1 MERTIN
7 IRNNSDIS
15 SLLYIITQIF
25 HDSVTNGI
33 IELMS
38 KITVSETV
46 SRSIA
51 VDNSIADIQTALVR
65 CFQFLEERRFKE
77 ASVIIEQVLN
87 IDPNNTDAHVANFL
101 YQFELTGTEDVV
113 NNFKSCATYENSV
126 FYKRIKRSSPTELSK
141 KLDFCLGQASEQ
153 LEKFN
158 AEEKRRKKE
167 QEEKQRQIKE
177 KLQRELEK
185 QREKERIEAKG
196 CMVISLTIIVLTIV
210 LLLVYTALEALHE

>member
-1 MERTIN
+1 
-7 IRNNSDIS
+7 
-15 SLLYIITQIF
+15 
-25 HDSVTNGI
+25 
-33 IELMS
+33 MS

-101 YQFELTGTEDVV
+101 YQFELSGAEDVV

-141 KLDFCLGQASEQ
+141 KLDFCLGRAS
-153 LEKFN
+153 
-158 AEEKRRKKE
+158 RR
-167 QEEKQRQIKE
+167 IKE
-177 KLQRELEK
+177 EAQQKRS
-185 QREKERIEAKG
+185 EKEKAVIRIIITSFILAIG
-196 CMVISLTIIVLTIV
+196 TVIALALVNAGWKDAAGVFSVLTFCAIFS
-210 LLLVYTALEALHE
+210 VYLKS

>member
-1 MERTIN
+1 
-7 IRNNSDIS
+7 
-15 SLLYIITQIF
+15 
-25 HDSVTNGI
+25 
-33 IELMS
+33 MS

-51 VDNSIADIQTALVR
+51 VDNSIADVQTALVR

-113 NNFKSCATYENSV
+113 KNFKSCTTYENSV
-126 FYKRIKRSSPTELSK
+126 FDKRIKRSSPTELSK
-141 KLDFCLGQASEQ
+141 KLDFCLGRASEQ
-153 LEKFN
+153 LEQFH

-167 QEEKQRQIKE
+167 EEKLE
-177 KLQRELEK
+177 RELEE
-185 QREKERIEAKG
+185 QRETERI
-196 CMVISLTIIVLTIV
+196 VFRVTIIVLTIV
-210 LLLVYTALEALHE
+210 LVLVFF

>member
-1 MERTIN
+1 M
-7 IRNNSDIS
+7 
-15 SLLYIITQIF
+15 YIIIQIF
-25 HDSVTNGI
+25 HNSVTNGI

-51 VDNSIADIQTALVR
+51 VDNSIADVQTALVR

-141 KLDFCLGQASEQ
+141 KLDFCLGRASEQ

-158 AEEKRRKKE
+158 RRIEEEAQQRR
-167 QEEKQRQIKE
+167 IKE
-177 KLQRELEK
+177 EAQQNRREVIRIIIILAICAVIGFADAAPGWKLT
-185 QREKERIEAKG
+185 AVFT
-196 CMVISLTIIVLTIV
+196 VIILNVILS
-210 LLLVYTALEALHE
+210 VYYKS

>member
-1 MERTIN
+1 
-7 IRNNSDIS
+7 
-15 SLLYIITQIF
+15 
-25 HDSVTNGI
+25 
-33 IELMS
+33 MS

-51 VDNSIADIQTALVR
+51 VDNSIADVQTALVR

-113 NNFKSCATYENSV
+113 TNFKSCATYENSV

-141 KLDFCLGQASEQ
+141 KLDFCLGRASEQ

-158 AEEKRRKKE
+158 RRIEEEAQQRR
-167 QEEKQRQIKE
+167 IKE
-177 KLQRELEK
+177 EAQQNRREIEKAVIRIIIILAICAVIGFADAAPGWKLT
-185 QREKERIEAKG
+185 AVFT
-196 CMVISLTIIVLTIV
+196 VIILNVILS
-210 LLLVYTALEALHE
+210 VYYKS

>member
-1 MERTIN
+1 
-7 IRNNSDIS
+7 
-15 SLLYIITQIF
+15 
-25 HDSVTNGI
+25 
-33 IELMS
+33 MS

-51 VDNSIADIQTALVR
+51 VDNSIADVQTAIIR
-65 CFQFLEERRFKE
+65 CFQFLEEGRFKE

-101 YQFELTGTEDVV
+101 YHFELTSAEDVV
-113 NNFKSCATYENSV
+113 KTFGRCVTYENSV
-126 FYKRIKRSSPTELSK
+126 FYKRVKKCAQTELSK

-167 QEEKQRQIKE
+167 EEEKQRQIKE
-177 KLQRELEK
+177 KLKRELEK
-185 QREKERIEAKG
+185 QREKEKRIEAKV
-196 CMVISLTIIVLTIV
+196 CMVMSLTVIFLTIV
-210 LLLVYTALEALHE
+210 LVLGLVYS

>member
-1 MERTIN
+1 
-7 IRNNSDIS
+7 
-15 SLLYIITQIF
+15 
-25 HDSVTNGI
+25 
-33 IELMS
+33 MS

-101 YQFELTGTEDVV
+101 YHFELTSAEDVV
-113 NNFKSCATYENSV
+113 KTFGRCVTYENSV
-126 FYKRIKRSSPTELSK
+126 FYKRVKKCAQTELSK
-141 KLDFCLGQASEQ
+141 KLDFCLGRASEQ

-158 AEEKRRKKE
+158 RRIEEEAQQRRI
-167 QEEKQRQIKE
+167 EEEAQQRRIKE
-177 KLQRELEK
+177 EAQQNRREIEKAVIRIIIILAICAVIGFADAAPGWKLT
-185 QREKERIEAKG
+185 AVFT
-196 CMVISLTIIVLTIV
+196 VIILNVILS
-210 LLLVYTALEALHE
+210 VYYKS

>member
-1 MERTIN
+1 
-7 IRNNSDIS
+7 
-15 SLLYIITQIF
+15 
-25 HDSVTNGI
+25 
-33 IELMS
+33 MS

-51 VDNSIADIQTALVR
+51 VDNSIADVQTAITR
-65 CFQFLEERRFKE
+65 CFQFLEERRFNE

-113 NNFKSCATYENSV
+113 KNFKSCATYENSV

-141 KLDFCLGQASEQ
+141 KLDFCLGRASEQ

-158 AEEKRRKKE
+158 RR
-167 QEEKQRQIKE
+167 IKE
-177 KLQRELEK
+177 EAQQNRREIIRIIIILAICAVIGFADAAPGWKLT
-185 QREKERIEAKG
+185 AVFT
-196 CMVISLTIIVLTIV
+196 VIILNVILS
-210 LLLVYTALEALHE
+210 VYYKS

>member
-1 MERTIN
+1 M
-7 IRNNSDIS
+7 
-15 SLLYIITQIF
+15 YIIIQIF
-25 HDSVTNGI
+25 HNSVTNGI

-51 VDNSIADIQTALVR
+51 VDNSIADVQTAIIR
-65 CFQFLEERRFKE
+65 CFQFLEEGRFKE

-113 NNFKSCATYENSV
+113 TNFKSCATYENSV

-141 KLDFCLGQASEQ
+141 KLDFCLGRASEQ

-158 AEEKRRKKE
+158 RRIEEEAQQRR
-167 QEEKQRQIKE
+167 IKE
-177 KLQRELEK
+177 EAQQNRREIEKAVIRIIIILAICAVIGFADAAPGWKLT
-185 QREKERIEAKG
+185 AVFT
-196 CMVISLTIIVLTIV
+196 VIILNVILS
-210 LLLVYTALEALHE
+210 VYYKS

>member
-1 MERTIN
+1 
-7 IRNNSDIS
+7 
-15 SLLYIITQIF
+15 
-25 HDSVTNGI
+25 
-33 IELMS
+33 MS

-51 VDNSIADIQTALVR
+51 VDNSIADVQTAITR
-65 CFQFLEERRFKE
+65 CFQFLEEGRFKE

-113 NNFKSCATYENSV
+113 KNFKSCATYENSV

-141 KLDFCLGQASEQ
+141 KLDFCLGRASEQ

-158 AEEKRRKKE
+158 RR
-167 QEEKQRQIKE
+167 IKE
-177 KLQRELEK
+177 EAQRK
-185 QREKERIEAKG
+185 VKEKEKAVMRIIITTFVLAIG
-196 CMVISLTIIVLTIV
+196 TVIALALVNAGWGDAAGVFSVLVFCAIFSMY
-210 LLLVYTALEALHE
+210 LKS

>member
-51 VDNSIADIQTALVR
+51 VDNSIADVQTALVR

-101 YQFELTGTEDVV
+101 YQFELSGAGDVV

-153 LEKFN
+153 LKKFN
-158 AEEKRRKKE
+158 AEEKRRIQDLHQRNEGWRKKE
-167 QEEKQRQIKE
+167 RNVAIIG
-177 KLQRELEK
+177 L
-185 QREKERIEAKG
+185 II
-196 CMVISLTIIVLTIV
+196 VISLTIIVLSA
-210 LLLVYTALEALHE
+210 VYTRTLR

>member
-1 MERTIN
+1 
-7 IRNNSDIS
+7 
-15 SLLYIITQIF
+15 
-25 HDSVTNGI
+25 
-33 IELMS
+33 MS

-65 CFQFLEERRFKE
+65 CFQFLEEGRFKE

-101 YQFELTGTEDVV
+101 YQFELSGAEDVV

-141 KLDFCLGQASEQ
+141 KLDFCLGRASEQ
-153 LEKFN
+153 LEKFH

-196 CMVISLTIIVLTIV
+196 CMVVSLTVIVLTIV
-210 LLLVYTALEALHE
+210 VVLVYSFSQGKL

>member
-1 MERTIN
+1 
-7 IRNNSDIS
+7 
-15 SLLYIITQIF
+15 
-25 HDSVTNGI
+25 
-33 IELMS
+33 MS

-113 NNFKSCATYENSV
+113 KNFKSCATYENSV

-141 KLDFCLGQASEQ
+141 KLDFCLGRASEQ

-158 AEEKRRKKE
+158 RRIEEEAQQRRI
-167 QEEKQRQIKE
+167 EEEAQQRRIKE
-177 KLQRELEK
+177 EAQQNRREIEKAVIRIIIILAICAVIGFADAAPGWKLT
-185 QREKERIEAKG
+185 AVFT
-196 CMVISLTIIVLTIV
+196 VIILNVILS
-210 LLLVYTALEALHE
+210 VYYKS

>member
-1 MERTIN
+1 M
-7 IRNNSDIS
+7 
-15 SLLYIITQIF
+15 YIIIQIF
-25 HDSVTNGI
+25 HNSVTNGI

-51 VDNSIADIQTALVR
+51 VDNSIADVQTAITR
-65 CFQFLEERRFKE
+65 CFQFLEERRFNE

-101 YQFELTGTEDVV
+101 YQFELSGAEDVV

-141 KLDFCLGQASEQ
+141 KLDFCLGRASEQ

-158 AEEKRRKKE
+158 RRIEEEAQQRR
-167 QEEKQRQIKE
+167 IKE
-177 KLQRELEK
+177 EAQQNRREIIRIIIILAICAVIGFADAAPGWKLT
-185 QREKERIEAKG
+185 AVFT
-196 CMVISLTIIVLTIV
+196 VIILNVILS
-210 LLLVYTALEALHE
+210 VYYKS

>member
-7 IRNNSDIS
+7 IRSNSDIS

-51 VDNSIADIQTALVR
+51 VDNSIADVQTALVR

-101 YQFELTGTEDVV
+101 YQFELSGAEDVV

-141 KLDFCLGQASEQ
+141 KLDFCLGRASEQ

-158 AEEKRRKKE
+158 RRIEEEAQQKRSE
-167 QEEKQRQIKE
+167 KE
-177 KLQRELEK
+177 KAVIRIIITSFILAIGTVIVLGLEY
-185 QREKERIEAKG
+185 
-196 CMVISLTIIVLTIV
+196 SLIIIVLTIV
-210 LLLVYTALEALHE
+210 LVLVVAGRLL

>member
-1 MERTIN
+1 
-7 IRNNSDIS
+7 
-15 SLLYIITQIF
+15 
-25 HDSVTNGI
+25 
-33 IELMS
+33 MS

-51 VDNSIADIQTALVR
+51 VDNSIADVQIAIIR
-65 CFQFLEERRFKE
+65 CFQFLEEGRFKE

-101 YQFELTGTEDVV
+101 YHFELTSAEDVV
-113 NNFKSCATYENSV
+113 KTFGRCVTYENSV
-126 FYKRIKRSSPTELSK
+126 FYKRVKKCAQTELSK

-167 QEEKQRQIKE
+167 EEEKQREKQRQIKE

-185 QREKERIEAKG
+185 QREKERIETKV
-196 CMVISLTIIVLTIV
+196 CMVIGLTVIVLTIV
-210 LLLVYTALEALHE
+210 VVLVFSFSHGKL

>member
-1 MERTIN
+1 
-7 IRNNSDIS
+7 
-15 SLLYIITQIF
+15 
-25 HDSVTNGI
+25 
-33 IELMS
+33 MS

-51 VDNSIADIQTALVR
+51 VDNSIADVQTAITR

-101 YQFELTGTEDVV
+101 YQFELTSAEDVV
-113 NNFKSCATYENSV
+113 KTFGRCVTYENSV

-141 KLDFCLGQASEQ
+141 KLDFCLGRASEQ

-158 AEEKRRKKE
+158 RRIEEEAQQRRIEEEAQQRRIEEEAQQRRIEEEAQQKRRD
-167 QEEKQRQIKE
+167 KE
-177 KLQRELEK
+177 KAVI
-185 QREKERIEAKG
+185 RIIITSFILAIG
-196 CMVISLTIIVLTIV
+196 TVIALALVNAGWKDAAGVFSVLTLSAIFS
-210 LLLVYTALEALHE
+210 VYLKS

>member
-1 MERTIN
+1 
-7 IRNNSDIS
+7 
-15 SLLYIITQIF
+15 
-25 HDSVTNGI
+25 
-33 IELMS
+33 MS

-51 VDNSIADIQTALVR
+51 VDNSIADVQTALVR

-101 YQFELTGTEDVV
+101 YQFELSGAEDVV

-141 KLDFCLGQASEQ
+141 KLDFCLGRASEQ

-158 AEEKRRKKE
+158 RRIEEEAQQKRSE
-167 QEEKQRQIKE
+167 KE
-177 KLQRELEK
+177 KAVIRIIITSFILAIGTVIVLGLEY
-185 QREKERIEAKG
+185 
-196 CMVISLTIIVLTIV
+196 SLIIIVLTIV
-210 LLLVYTALEALHE
+210 LVLVVAGRLL

>member
-1 MERTIN
+1 M
-7 IRNNSDIS
+7 
-15 SLLYIITQIF
+15 YIIIQIF
-25 HDSVTNGI
+25 HNSVTNGI

-51 VDNSIADIQTALVR
+51 VDNSIADVQTALVR

-113 NNFKSCATYENSV
+113 SNFKSCATYENSV

-141 KLDFCLGQASEQ
+141 KLDFCLGRASEQ

-158 AEEKRRKKE
+158 RR
-167 QEEKQRQIKE
+167 IKE
-177 KLQRELEK
+177 EAQQNRREIEK
-185 QREKERIEAKG
+185 AVIRILIILAI
-196 CMVISLTIIVLTIV
+196 CAVIVFAVFTVF
-210 LLLVYTALEALHE
+210 

>member
-1 MERTIN
+1 
-7 IRNNSDIS
+7 
-15 SLLYIITQIF
+15 
-25 HDSVTNGI
+25 
-33 IELMS
+33 MS

-51 VDNSIADIQTALVR
+51 VDNSIADVQTAITR

-101 YQFELTGTEDVV
+101 YQFELTSAEDVV
-113 NNFKSCATYENSV
+113 KTFGRCVTYENSV

-141 KLDFCLGQASEQ
+141 KLDFCLGRASEQ

-158 AEEKRRKKE
+158 RRIEEEAQQRRIEEEAQQRRIEEEAQQKRRD
-167 QEEKQRQIKE
+167 KE
-177 KLQRELEK
+177 KAVI
-185 QREKERIEAKG
+185 RIIITSFILAIG
-196 CMVISLTIIVLTIV
+196 TVIALALVNAGWKDAAGVFSVLTLSAIFS
-210 LLLVYTALEALHE
+210 VYLKS

>member
-1 MERTIN
+1 
-7 IRNNSDIS
+7 
-15 SLLYIITQIF
+15 
-25 HDSVTNGI
+25 
-33 IELMS
+33 MS

-51 VDNSIADIQTALVR
+51 VDNSIANVQTALVR

-113 NNFKSCATYENSV
+113 KNFKSCTTYENSV

-141 KLDFCLGQASEQ
+141 KLDFCLGRASEQ
-153 LEKFN
+153 LEQFH

-167 QEEKQRQIKE
+167 EEKLE
-177 KLQRELEK
+177 RELEE
-185 QREKERIEAKG
+185 QRETERI
-196 CMVISLTIIVLTIV
+196 VFRVTIIVLTIV
-210 LLLVYTALEALHE
+210 LVLVFF

>member
-1 MERTIN
+1 
-7 IRNNSDIS
+7 
-15 SLLYIITQIF
+15 
-25 HDSVTNGI
+25 
-33 IELMS
+33 MS

-51 VDNSIADIQTALVR
+51 VDNSIADVQTAITR
-65 CFQFLEERRFKE
+65 CFQFLEERRFNE

-113 NNFKSCATYENSV
+113 KNFKSCTTYENSV

-141 KLDFCLGQASEQ
+141 KLDFCLGRASEQ
-153 LEKFN
+153 LEQFH

-167 QEEKQRQIKE
+167 EEKLE
-177 KLQRELEK
+177 RELEE
-185 QREKERIEAKG
+185 QRETERI
-196 CMVISLTIIVLTIV
+196 VFRVTIIVLTIV
-210 LLLVYTALEALHE
+210 LVLVFF

>member
-1 MERTIN
+1 
-7 IRNNSDIS
+7 
-15 SLLYIITQIF
+15 
-25 HDSVTNGI
+25 
-33 IELMS
+33 MS

-113 NNFKSCATYENSV
+113 KNFKSCTTYENSV

-141 KLDFCLGQASEQ
+141 KLDFCLGRASEQ
-153 LEKFN
+153 LEQFH

-167 QEEKQRQIKE
+167 EEKLE
-177 KLQRELEK
+177 RELEE
-185 QREKERIEAKG
+185 QRETERI
-196 CMVISLTIIVLTIV
+196 VFRVTIIVLTIV
-210 LLLVYTALEALHE
+210 LVLVFF